1 MAVVDVETDYANDV
15 LLYADYFGPKH
26 RVRIPENTIDLR
38 SDAFMY
44 CHSVVEV
51 EFPASL
57 RVINERAFF
66 NCDSLVGINFPEKSS
81 LVGIGSL
88 TFSQCHKL
96 KSVRLPRKVT
106 TISERTFEGCFELTE
121 VMLPQDLITIENN
134 AFEDCT
140 SLSTLRLPKGVTKIG
155 ANAFGYC
162 SDLTSI
168 KCLAKQFP
176 MVRDAI
182 LNFVK
187 PIHDDFIVETEG
199 TVTTLSGDPISVV
212 FRIPLVHIRS
222 DDGNFNM
229 FNPEL
234 QIRDTLVENGAID
247 ENGKF
252 DIYSSERNEL
262 LRDQYDT
269 LLITQGGYVP
279 NFDDLYIYHHDDDDV
294 SDDVYHPT
302 LTPIPE
308 E

>member
-1 MAVVDVETDYANDV
+1 MAVIDVETDYANDV

-26 RVRIPENTIDLR
+26 RVNIPEDTIELR

-66 NCDSLVGINFPEKSS
+66 NCDSLVSVNFPEKSS
-81 LVGIGSL
+81 LVNIGNL

-96 KSVRLPRKVT
+96 KSVRLPNKVT
-106 TISERTFEGCFELTE
+106 VISERTFEGCIELTE
-121 VMLPQDLITIENN
+121 VVLPQDLITIENN

-140 SLSTLRLPKGVTKIG
+140 SLSTLRLPKGVTEIG
-155 ANAFGYC
+155 ANAFSYC
-162 SDLTSI
+162 SSLTSI

-176 MVRDAI
+176 MVREAI
-182 LNFVK
+182 LNFVN

-199 TVTTLSGDPISVV
+199 TVTTPSGDQISAM
-212 FRIPLVHIRS
+212 FRIPLVHFRT
-222 DDGNFNM
+222 DDGHFNM

-234 QIRDTLVENGAID
+234 QIRDTLFENGVID
-247 ENGKF
+247 KNGKF

-279 NFDDLYIYHHDDDDV
+279 DFDDLYIYHHDNDSDDDE
-294 SDDVYHPT
+294 YQPT